1 MLSVG
6 ARAMTKHIQRKS
18 GSFWGTVEGLNEQQ
32 RNENA
37 NFKIKSMLNEAVWI
51 NIHTLSKTT
60 SYQVIVEVRTSLGY
74 GARWDCNYDFKG
86 LMEPQQEGLNN
97 KKEKEKN

>member
-1 MLSVG
+1 MLTVG

-18 GSFWGTVEGLNEQQ
+18 GDFWGTVEGLNEQQ

-37 NFKIKSMLNEAVWI
+37 NFKIKSMLNEVIWI

-60 SYQVIVEVRTSLGY
+60 SYQVILEVRNGQGY

-86 LMEPQQEGLNN
+86 LIEP
-97 KKEKEKN
+97 

>member
-1 MLSVG
+1 MLTVG

-18 GSFWGTVEGLNEQQ
+18 GNFWGTVEGLNEQQ

-37 NFKIKSMLNEAVWI
+37 NFKIKSMLNEVIWI

-60 SYQVIVEVRTSLGY
+60 SYQVIVEVRNSLGY